1 MIDVAQEYIS
11 KRLIDLDDMLY
22 VYERARQPEPVD
34 LLARRYELLRMS
46 MRLKEYKDVQEA
58 DA

>member
-11 KRLIDLDDMLY
+11 KRLTELDDMLD
-22 VYERARQPEPVD
+22 VCKRARQPEPID